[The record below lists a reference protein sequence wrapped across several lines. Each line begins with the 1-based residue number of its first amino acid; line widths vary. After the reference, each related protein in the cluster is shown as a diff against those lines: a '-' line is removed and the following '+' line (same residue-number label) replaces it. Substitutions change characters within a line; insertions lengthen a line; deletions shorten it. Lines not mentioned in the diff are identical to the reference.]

1 LYKGIVIEK
10 WVNHNR
16 MVLMCA
22 GFFSA
27 DVLAPQYPWQ
37 SNDMS
42 VNMLPP
48 NHSND
53 FLLEPPGHN
62 KENEDDVEVMSTD
75 SSSSSSDSD

>member
-1 LYKGIVIEK
+1 MNELLVALSSC
-10 WVNHNR
+10 VR
-16 MVLMCA
+16 L
-22 GFFSA
+22 SP

-37 SNDMS
+37 ASDMAMS
-42 VNMLPP
+42 MLPP
-48 NHSND
+48 NHSHD